1 MHLILLAIY
10 TIDAIRSVITTSI
23 NLFRMKKSIVCILTL
38 SMGVALSAQTFNVG
52 LKGGYEAAF
61 SSKNILQTDLI
72 SSSVSQV
79 KSGFASGYQVGG
91 WMRLGGK
98 KIFFQPELLLN
109 VKKTTQTFNV
119 GGTTQTGTYKT
130 QAIEVP
136 LLIGYRVLSVGPLA
150 VRLNAGPKVVFDAGS
165 SSTLSHYANVVS
177 QDFKDASW
185 AADGGIGVDLM
196 SISLD
201 LRYSQYFTNTYRVTF
216 NNNQVVNT
224 KGNKQSLYLTL
235 GWRLF

>member
-1 MHLILLAIY
+1 
-10 TIDAIRSVITTSI
+10 
-23 NLFRMKKSIVCILTL
+23 MKKSILSILFL
-38 SMGVALSAQTFNVG
+38 GAGLFLSAQTFNIG

-61 SSKNILQTDLI
+61 SSKNILHTDLL

-79 KSGFASGYQVGG
+79 KSGFSSGYQVGA
-91 WMRLGGK
+91 WMRVGGK
-98 KIFFQPELLLN
+98 KVFFQPEVLLN
-109 VKKTTQTFNV
+109 VKKTSQTFNV
-119 GGTTQTGTYKT
+119 GGTTLTGTYKT

-136 LLIGYRVLSVGPLA
+136 LLIGYKVLCVGPLG
-150 VRLNAGPKVVFDAGS
+150 VRLNAGPKAVFDAGS
-165 SSTLSHYANVVS
+165 SSTLNQYANVVS
-177 QDFKDASW
+177 QDFKNASW
-185 AADGGIGVDLM
+185 AAEGGVGIDLL

-201 LRYSQYFTNTYRVTF
+201 LRYSRYFTNTYGITF